1 MGKDGIVTLGFDGGR
16 GRWSISQGVLSLEI
30 TLKFYKLSGD
40 KGGKCNFKNLEG

>member
-16 GRWSISQGVLSLEI
+16 GRWSSVLSLEI
-30 TLKFYKLSGD
+30 ILKFYKLSGD